1 MALITQ
7 VSRRQFL
14 KSTGVSA
21 ALVLG
26 AQIKPNSILSI
37 GHAQTATSVQPNL
50 FVSIDMDGTV
60 TITCSRSEM
69 GQGVRTGIPMILA
82 DELEADWSRVSIW
95 QAPGDETRYDPAGKD
110 GQNTDGSRS
119 TRHHF
124 DIMRELGA
132 SARNLLEQAA
142 AQEWG
147 VDVEEVYAEHHRI
160 YHTGTGNSF
169 DYGELVEAAANISVP
184 QGDATG
190 TLRLKDPSEW
200 KYIGRDLPV
209 VDNFDMSTGAA
220 TYGADVSLPG
230 MKIAVV
236 ARSPV
241 YRGRVRSYN
250 ADAALDVQGVE
261 RVVEIPA
268 LAEDRPAEFR
278 ALGGIAVIGS
288 NTWSVMEGRR
298 RLQIEWDNGPF
309 ARHDSSTYDDALRE
323 SARRGGTVV
332 RRRGDVD
339 RSLADA
345 DRTVEAEYFVPFLVH
360 TPMEPP
366 VALVDASVRPVRVWA
381 ATQAPNETRQYVAE
395 ALGLEKTDV
404 ECEITLLGG
413 GFGRKSKPDFA
424 CEAAILSDAVGAPV
438 RLQWSRE
445 DEIQHGY
452 YHAASAQHVRAG
464 LDGAGNVTAWH
475 HRAAWPSIMALW
487 NPDHRTGSALE
498 VGLGLVDLPYNNLP
512 NIQIETGEAD
522 AMLRVGWYR
531 SVNNIQHAFAI
542 NSFAHELAIAAGRD
556 PLELMLELIGD
567 ADEMDLT
574 EDGVEEVWNYGDAIE
589 DWPIMPKRLS
599 NALRAVA
606 ASSGYGRPMPDGH
619 GLGLACH
626 RSFHSYVAT
635 AVHVVVRDDGSLH
648 IPQVNVAIDCG
659 RYVNPEGI
667 RKQIEG
673 AVVFGHTIARH
684 GKITTSGGAV
694 EQSNFHDY
702 PVTRI
707 GDAPLDVRV
716 EILDDYVHLR
726 SCGVGEPGVPPY
738 APALANAIFEAT
750 GRRHRTLPLTDEV
763 LSA

>member
-26 AQIKPNSILSI
+26 AQIKPNAILSV

-124 DIMRELGA
+124 DVMRELGA

-142 AQEWG
+142 AQEWD

-261 RVVEIPA
+261 QVVEIPA

-298 RLQIEWDNGPF
+298 RLQIEWDDGPF
-309 ARHDSSTYDDALRE
+309 ARHDSSTYDDTLRE

-366 VALVDASVRPVRVWA
+366 VALVDATVRPVRVWA
-381 ATQAPNETRQYVAE
+381 ATQAPN
-395 ALGLEKTDV
+395 
-404 ECEITLLGG
+404 
-413 GFGRKSKPDFA
+413 
-424 CEAAILSDAVGAPV
+424 
-438 RLQWSRE
+438 
-445 DEIQHGY
+445 
-452 YHAASAQHVRAG
+452 
-464 LDGAGNVTAWH
+464 
-475 HRAAWPSIMALW
+475 
-487 NPDHRTGSALE
+487 
-498 VGLGLVDLPYNNLP
+498 
-512 NIQIETGEAD
+512 
-522 AMLRVGWYR
+522 
-531 SVNNIQHAFAI
+531 
-542 NSFAHELAIAAGRD
+542 
-556 PLELMLELIGD
+556 
-567 ADEMDLT
+567 
-574 EDGVEEVWNYGDAIE
+574 
-589 DWPIMPKRLS
+589 
-599 NALRAVA
+599 
-606 ASSGYGRPMPDGH
+606 
-619 GLGLACH
+619 
-626 RSFHSYVAT
+626 
-635 AVHVVVRDDGSLH
+635 
-648 IPQVNVAIDCG
+648 
-659 RYVNPEGI
+659 
-667 RKQIEG
+667 
-673 AVVFGHTIARH
+673 
-684 GKITTSGGAV
+684 
-694 EQSNFHDY
+694 
-702 PVTRI
+702 
-707 GDAPLDVRV
+707 
-716 EILDDYVHLR
+716 
-726 SCGVGEPGVPPY
+726 
-738 APALANAIFEAT
+738 
-750 GRRHRTLPLTDEV
+750 
-763 LSA
+763 